1 MRILLDPKVYLV
13 QKPFLVWEGLNEFLT
28 DNDLLWPTPI
38 EGVPTAQI
46 AIEAA
51 GRLCYDDKTEVLTQ
65 NFGWVSFSQLPML
78 SRSEKIL
85 TINPDTEF
93 AEWQIYE
100 DYIEKDS
107 EGTLY
112 VAEGK
117 NVSIAVTPDHRMWGH
132 FQGNL
137 PRNQFTQ
144 AKDIGDRVFVLP
156 TASRG
161 WIGEV
166 PRFVEIQRVPYE
178 QSESAANNSRF
189 SEGVLWR
196 GQREVLAWA
205 QLMTYYVTEGY
216 TSQYEVYITGHHT
229 RAVQD
234 LAEVLRIHTSIDVDP
249 RNGCPRV
256 RLSGGKALSVHVS
269 ENYGKYAPNK
279 KLSRWILDLPREN
292 LEQIWRIMTI
302 TDGDPKRTPRFLS
315 SSPHLMGA
323 AQEILIKIGKGSNH
337 RSSGNLKEGR
347 IKPHHKTFKSSREVF
362 VISAKRPYTL
372 MNRGQKFSTFP
383 YSGKVYCVST
393 VNGILAVRRDGKVAI
408 SGNCY
413 MSYGSKSGS
422 KTNSDYLDNL
432 LGRLEDGSFRPGPAH
447 GSVTEHEHYSFIVA
461 GASRGWSHEQV
472 RHRLNNYSQLSTRY
486 CDYELQDTKP
496 GDWEPAYVIPP
507 LGQLSDRTKELFA
520 EAYEQ
525 EREFYVKILH
535 SIEEDL
541 HAKPE
546 FQAQLAKLP
555 PRERSRALR
564 KAARGAAREVLP
576 NGTEA
581 LMFMTGNARTIWNEA
596 YLRASGE
603 AEAVI
608 RSVYVQILR
617 IMERQLPDLYKGI
630 QYIKVWD
637 GSEAAVLPK
646 EKL

>member
-1 MRILLDPKVYLV
+1 LILTDEHFMRILLDPKVYLV
-13 QKPFLVWEGLNEFLT
+13 QRPFLVWEGLNEFLT

-51 GRLCYDDKTEVLTQ
+51 GRLCY
-65 NFGWVSFSQLPML
+65 
-78 SRSEKIL
+78 
-85 TINPDTEF
+85 
-93 AEWQIYE
+93 
-100 DYIEKDS
+100 
-107 EGTLY
+107 
-112 VAEGK
+112 
-117 NVSIAVTPDHRMWGH
+117 
-132 FQGNL
+132 
-137 PRNQFTQ
+137 
-144 AKDIGDRVFVLP
+144 
-156 TASRG
+156 
-161 WIGEV
+161 
-166 PRFVEIQRVPYE
+166 
-178 QSESAANNSRF
+178 
-189 SEGVLWR
+189 
-196 GQREVLAWA
+196 
-205 QLMTYYVTEGY
+205 
-216 TSQYEVYITGHHT
+216 
-229 RAVQD
+229 
-234 LAEVLRIHTSIDVDP
+234 
-249 RNGCPRV
+249 
-256 RLSGGKALSVHVS
+256 
-269 ENYGKYAPNK
+269 
-279 KLSRWILDLPREN
+279 
-292 LEQIWRIMTI
+292 
-302 TDGDPKRTPRFLS
+302 
-315 SSPHLMGA
+315 
-323 AQEILIKIGKGSNH
+323 
-337 RSSGNLKEGR
+337 
-347 IKPHHKTFKSSREVF
+347 
-362 VISAKRPYTL
+362 
-372 MNRGQKFSTFP
+372 
-383 YSGKVYCVST
+383 
-393 VNGILAVRRDGKVAI
+393 
-408 SGNCY
+408 

-422 KTNSDYLDNL
+422 KTNAAYLDNL
-432 LGRLEDGSFRPGPAH
+432 LGRLEDGAFRPGPAH
-447 GSVTEHEHYSFIVA
+447 GSVTEHEHYSFIVG